1 MSESLNKG
9 LKVSFRAGAIMGL
22 IVVGFGLLDL
32 SVWFLLLNY
41 FFNNNILNIAAP
53 ILTKIGVGAWD
64 PAIVSNTLF
73 QKYKFV
79 ELTTTLLPYS
89 MGASVMALF
98 SRVGGGIFTK
108 AADVG
113 ADLVGKVE
121 AGIPEDDPETLRP

>member
-1 MSESLNKG
+1 MQVLEQQMRQETLNKG
-9 LKVSFRAGAIMGL
+9 LKISFRSGAVMGL

-41 FFNNNILNIAAP
+41 FFNNNILNISLP
-53 ILTKIGVGAWD
+53 ILSKLSLTAWD
-64 PAIVSNTLF
+64 PSIIYNPLF
-73 QKYKFV
+73 QKFKYV

-113 ADLVGKVE
+113 EPSRKS
-121 AGIPEDDPETLRP
+121 